1 MVRTSKFQCVSYV
14 MVVMAMLVLLG
25 ATPGFCGG
33 KVNINAASKSELQTL
48 SGIGTVKAE
57 RIINYRQD
65 HPFENKKEILEV
77 KGVGEKT
84 YAKIKSK
91 IYVE

>member
-25 ATPGFCGG
+25 TTPGFCGE
-33 KVNINAASKSELQTL
+33 KVNINTASKSELQTL
-48 SGIGTVKAE
+48 NGIGTVKSE
-57 RIINYRQD
+57 RIVNYRQD
-65 HPFENKKEILEV
+65 HAFENKKEILEV